1 MARNAPLLL
10 TLLVCSFA
18 GQAQEAAV
26 PPDVQTLLKQV
37 IAHQSVVE
45 KRRENYTYLRT
56 VVQREVDKKG
66 AVKKTDSRE
75 EQIIFVNTHEV
86 ARLVRKNGKE
96 LSEGDKRKAQDEVEK
111 QIEKAQRTPPGVSM
125 DGNTISVYRILEI
138 MKVSAPRRE
147 SIDGRPMVAFD
158 FVGDPHA
165 KTHGRAEDASKKIS
179 GTVWV
184 DQHDLQVRRLTALF
198 ADDYKVGFG
207 LFALAKGSSFTFDQK
222 LINNELWLP
231 TSAHIH
237 VVGKAIGFT
246 GYRGEIQIDDR
257 DYQQFHTH
265 AEQHE

>member
-1 MARNAPLLL
+1 MGRTARFALVLLL
-10 TLLVCSFA
+10 SVLPGV
-18 GQAQEAAV
+18 GQEAAV

-37 IAHQSVVE
+37 SAHQAAVE
-45 KRRENYTYLRT
+45 KQRENYTYLREVT
-56 VVQREVDKKG
+56 QREVDKKG
-66 AVKKTDSRE
+66 GVKKTESRE

-86 ARLVRKNGKE
+86 AQLLRKNGKE
-96 LSEGDKRKAQDEVEK
+96 LSEGDRKRAQQDVQKE
-111 QIEKAQRTPPGVSM
+111 IEKAQRTPPGVAM
-125 DGNTISVYRILEI
+125 DGNTISVGRILEI

-147 SIDGRPMVAFD
+147 AIDGRPVIAFD

-184 DQHDLQVRRLTALF
+184 DQQDLQVRRLTALF

-207 LFALAKGSSFTFDQK
+207 LLALAKGSSFTFDQK
-222 LINNELWLP
+222 LVNNQLWLP

-265 AEQHE
+265 AEQSK